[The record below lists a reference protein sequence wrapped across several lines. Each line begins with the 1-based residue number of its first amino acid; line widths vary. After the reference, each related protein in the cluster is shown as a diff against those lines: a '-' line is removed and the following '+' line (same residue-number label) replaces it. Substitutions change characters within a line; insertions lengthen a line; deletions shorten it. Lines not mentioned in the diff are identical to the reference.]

1 MKKFVIALL
10 ILNIATIGYALRASR
25 PPVLTMPLT
34 QDQLTQLN
42 VYLNDLWNMQ
52 NGRFELDIVTTS
64 KSGAKNGEI
73 WIKKTGATYYL
84 EFKAGDAVRT
94 SPAFTP

>member
-1 MKKFVIALL
+1 MKKIVIVL
-10 ILNIATIGYALRASR
+10 IIMNIATIGYALRASR

-42 VYLNDLWNMQ
+42 VYLNDLWYMQ
-52 NGRFELDIVTTS
+52 TGRIELDITTS
-64 KSGAKNGEI
+64 SKTNAKNGEV
-73 WIKKTGATYYL
+73 WIKNTAGTYYL

>member
-1 MKKFVIALL
+1 MRKIVIAFV

-42 VYLNDLWNMQ
+42 VYLNDLWYMQ
-52 NGRFELDIVTTS
+52 TGRIELDVVTST
-64 KSGAKNGEI
+64 KSNAKNGEI
-73 WIKKTGATYYL
+73 WIFNDAGTYKL
-84 EFKAGDAVRT
+84 QFKAGGSVRT
-94 SPAFTP
+94 ITP

>member
-1 MKKFVIALL
+1 MKKIIIALV

-52 NGRFELDIVTTS
+52 NGRFELDVVTST
-64 KSGAKNGEI
+64 KSSAKNGEI
-73 WIKKTGATYYL
+73 WVFNDSGTYKL
-84 EFKAGDAVRT
+84 QFKAGGSVRT
-94 SPAFTP
+94 ITP

>member
-1 MKKFVIALL
+1 MRKIVIAFV

-42 VYLNDLWNMQ
+42 VYLNDLWYMQ
-52 NGRFELDIVTTS
+52 TGRIELDIVTTS
-64 KSGAKNGEI
+64 KSGARNGEV
-73 WIKKTGATYYL
+73 WIKNTAGTYYL